1 MKLVIQRVNNAKL
14 SVGNETISEIGLGYL
29 VLVGIEPSD
38 DEKLIKYY
46 AEKVSKL
53 RIFRDENGK
62 TNLSIKDVCG
72 EILAVSNFTL
82 LAETKGTNRPSFSH
96 AAPHDQALV
105 LYDLFCD
112 ELNKF
117 VPTKRGVFGEHMHID
132 TNIDGPV
139 TIVIDTKKD
148 TH

>member
-14 SVGNETISEIGLGYL
+14 SVRDETISEIGLGYL
-29 VLVGIEPSD
+29 VLVGIEPTD

-53 RIFRDENGK
+53 RIFRDANGK
-62 TNLSIKDVCG
+62 TNLSIKDLQG

-82 LAETKGTNRPSFSH
+82 LAETKGANRPSFSH
-96 AAPHDQALV
+96 AAPPDQALA
-105 LYDLFCD
+105 LYNLFCE

-117 VPTKRGVFGEHMHID
+117 VPTKRGVFGEHMHIK
-132 TNIDGPV
+132 TNLDGPV
-139 TIVIDTKKD
+139 TIVVDTKNP
-148 TH
+148 

>member
-29 VLVGIEPSD
+29 VLIGIEPSD
-38 DEKLIKYY
+38 DEELIKYY

-96 AAPHDQALV
+96 AAPHDQALA

-117 VPTKRGVFGEHMHID
+117 IPTKRGVFGEHMHIQA
-132 TNIDGPV
+132 NLDGPV
-139 TIVIDTKKD
+139 TIVIDTKNP
-148 TH
+148 

>member
-14 SVGNETISEIGLGYL
+14 YVEDDTISEIGLGYL
-29 VLVGIEPSD
+29 VLVGIEPTD
-38 DEKLIKYY
+38 DDKLIKYY

-62 TNLSIKDVCG
+62 TNLSIKDLQG

-82 LAETKGTNRPSFSH
+82 LAETKGANRPSFSH
-96 AAPHDQALV
+96 AAPHDQALA
-105 LYDLFCD
+105 LYNLFCE

-117 VPTKRGVFGEHMHID
+117 VPTKRGVFGEHMHIE
-132 TNIDGPV
+132 TNLDGPV
-139 TIVIDTKKD
+139 TIVIDTKNP
-148 TH
+148 

>member
-29 VLVGIEPSD
+29 VLVGIELSD
-38 DEKLIKYY
+38 DKELIKYY

-96 AAPHDQALV
+96 AAPHDQALA

-117 VPTKRGVFGEHMHID
+117 VPTKRGVFGEHMHIQ
-132 TNIDGPV
+132 TNLDGPV
-139 TIVIDTKKD
+139 TIVIDTKNP
-148 TH
+148 

>member
-14 SVGNETISEIGLGYL
+14 SVRDETISEIGLGYL
-29 VLVGIEPSD
+29 VLVGIEPTD
-38 DEKLIKYY
+38 DDKLIKYY

-62 TNLSIKDVCG
+62 TNLSIKDLQG

-82 LAETKGTNRPSFSH
+82 LAETKGANRPSFSH
-96 AAPHDQALV
+96 AAPHDQALA
-105 LYDLFCD
+105 LYNLFCK

-117 VPTKRGVFGEHMHID
+117 VPTKRGVFGEHMHIE
-132 TNIDGPV
+132 TNLDGPV
-139 TIVIDTKKD
+139 TIVIDTKNP
-148 TH
+148 

>member
-14 SVGNETISEIGLGYL
+14 SVKDETISEIGLGYL
-29 VLVGIEPSD
+29 VLVGIEPTD
-38 DEKLIKYY
+38 DDKLIKYY

-62 TNLSIKDVCG
+62 TNLSIKDLQG

-82 LAETKGTNRPSFSH
+82 LAETKGANRPSFSH
-96 AAPHDQALV
+96 AAPPDQALA
-105 LYDLFCD
+105 LYNLFCE

-117 VPTKRGVFGEHMHID
+117 VPTKRGVFGEHMHIE
-132 TNIDGPV
+132 TNLDGPV
-139 TIVIDTKKD
+139 TIVIDTKNP
-148 TH
+148 

>member
-1 MKLVIQRVNNAKL
+1 MKLVIQRVNHAKL
-14 SVGNETISEIGLGYL
+14 SVGDEKISEIGLGYL
-29 VLVGIEPSD
+29 VLVGIEPTD

-62 TNLSIKDVCG
+62 TNLSIKDVDG

-96 AAPHDQALV
+96 AAPHDQALT
-105 LYDLFCD
+105 LYNLFCE

-117 VPTKRGVFGEHMHID
+117 VPTKCGVFGEHMHID
-132 TNIDGPV
+132 TNLDGPV
-139 TIVIDTKKD
+139 TIVIDTKNP
-148 TH
+148 

>member
-29 VLVGIEPSD
+29 VLIGIEPTD

-96 AAPHDQALV
+96 AAPHDQALA

-117 VPTKRGVFGEHMHID
+117 IPTKRGVFGEHMHID

-139 TIVIDTKKD
+139 TIVIDTKNP
-148 TH
+148 

>member
-14 SVGNETISEIGLGYL
+14 YVEDDTISEIGLGYL
-29 VLVGIEPSD
+29 VLVGIEPTD
-38 DEKLIKYY
+38 DDKLIKYY

-62 TNLSIKDVCG
+62 TNLSIKDLQG

-82 LAETKGTNRPSFSH
+82 LAETKGANRPSFSH
-96 AAPHDQALV
+96 AAPHDQALA
-105 LYDLFCD
+105 LYNLFCE

-117 VPTKRGVFGEHMHID
+117 VPTKRGVFGEHMHIE
-132 TNIDGPV
+132 TNLDGPV
-139 TIVIDTKKD
+139 TIVVDTKNP
-148 TH
+148 

>member
-14 SVGNETISEIGLGYL
+14 YVEDDTISEIGLGYL
-29 VLVGIEPSD
+29 VLVGIEPTD
-38 DEKLIKYY
+38 DDKLIKYY

-62 TNLSIKDVCG
+62 TNLSIKDLQG

-82 LAETKGTNRPSFSH
+82 LAETKGANRPSFSH
-96 AAPHDQALV
+96 AAPHDQALA
-105 LYDLFCD
+105 LYNLFCK

-117 VPTKRGVFGEHMHID
+117 VPTKHGVFGEHMHIE
-132 TNIDGPV
+132 TNLDGPV
-139 TIVIDTKKD
+139 TIVIDTKNP
-148 TH
+148 

>member
-14 SVGNETISEIGLGYL
+14 YVEDDTISEIGLGYL
-29 VLVGIEPSD
+29 VLVGIEPTD
-38 DEKLIKYY
+38 DDKLIKYY

-62 TNLSIKDVCG
+62 TNLSIKDLQG

-82 LAETKGTNRPSFSH
+82 LAETKGANRPSFSH
-96 AAPHDQALV
+96 AAPHDQALA
-105 LYDLFCD
+105 LYNLFCK

-117 VPTKRGVFGEHMHID
+117 VPTKRGVFGEHMHIE
-132 TNIDGPV
+132 TNLDGPV
-139 TIVIDTKKD
+139 TIVIDTKNP
-148 TH
+148 

>member
-14 SVGNETISEIGLGYL
+14 SVEDDTISEIGLGYL
-29 VLVGIEPSD
+29 VLVGIEPTD
-38 DEKLIKYY
+38 DDKLIKYY

-62 TNLSIKDVCG
+62 TNLSIKDLQG

-82 LAETKGTNRPSFSH
+82 LAETKGANRPSFSH
-96 AAPHDQALV
+96 AAPPDQALA
-105 LYDLFCD
+105 LYNLFCK

-117 VPTKRGVFGEHMHID
+117 VPTKRGVFGEHMHIE
-132 TNIDGPV
+132 TNLDGPV
-139 TIVIDTKKD
+139 TIVIDTKNP
-148 TH
+148 

>member
-14 SVGNETISEIGLGYL
+14 SVEDDTISEIGLGYL
-29 VLVGIEPSD
+29 VLVGIEPTD
-38 DEKLIKYY
+38 DDKLIKYY

-62 TNLSIKDVCG
+62 TNLSIKDLQG

-82 LAETKGTNRPSFSH
+82 LAETKGANRPSFSH
-96 AAPHDQALV
+96 AAPHDQALA
-105 LYDLFCD
+105 LYNLFCK

-117 VPTKRGVFGEHMHID
+117 VPTKRGVFGEHMHIE
-132 TNIDGPV
+132 TNLDGPV
-139 TIVIDTKKD
+139 TIVIDTKNP
-148 TH
+148 

>member
-14 SVGNETISEIGLGYL
+14 YVEDDTISEIGLGYL
-29 VLVGIEPSD
+29 VLVGIEPTD
-38 DEKLIKYY
+38 DDKLIKYY

-62 TNLSIKDVCG
+62 TNLSIKDLQG

-82 LAETKGTNRPSFSH
+82 LAETKGANRPSFSH
-96 AAPHDQALV
+96 AAQPDQALA
-105 LYDLFCD
+105 LYNLFCE

-117 VPTKRGVFGEHMHID
+117 VPTKRGVFGEHMHIE
-132 TNIDGPV
+132 TNLDGPV
-139 TIVIDTKKD
+139 TIVIDTKNP
-148 TH
+148 

>member
-14 SVGNETISEIGLGYL
+14 YVEDDTISEIGLGYL
-29 VLVGIEPSD
+29 VLVGIEPTD

-53 RIFRDENGK
+53 RIFRDEYGK
-62 TNLSIKDVCG
+62 TNLSIKDLQG

-82 LAETKGTNRPSFSH
+82 LAETKGANRPSFSH
-96 AAPHDQALV
+96 AAPHDQALA
-105 LYDLFCD
+105 LYNLFCE

-117 VPTKRGVFGEHMHID
+117 VPTKRGVFGEHMHIQ
-132 TNIDGPV
+132 TNLDGPV
-139 TIVIDTKKD
+139 TIVIDTKNP
-148 TH
+148 

>member
-14 SVGNETISEIGLGYL
+14 SVGNETISGIGLGYL
-29 VLVGIEPSD
+29 VLIGIEPTD

-96 AAPHDQALV
+96 AAPHDQALA

-117 VPTKRGVFGEHMHID
+117 IPTKRGVFGEHMHID

-139 TIVIDTKKD
+139 TIVIDTKNP
-148 TH
+148 

>member
-14 SVGNETISEIGLGYL
+14 SVRDETISEIGLGYL
-29 VLVGIEPSD
+29 VLVGIEPTD
-38 DEKLIKYY
+38 DDKLIKYY

-62 TNLSIKDVCG
+62 TNLSIKDLQG

-82 LAETKGTNRPSFSH
+82 LAETKGANRPSFSH
-96 AAPHDQALV
+96 AAQPDQALA
-105 LYDLFCD
+105 LYNLFCE

-117 VPTKRGVFGEHMHID
+117 VPTKRGVFGEHMHIE
-132 TNIDGPV
+132 TNLDGPV
-139 TIVIDTKKD
+139 TIVIDTKNP
-148 TH
+148 

>member
-29 VLVGIEPSD
+29 VLVGIEPTD

-53 RIFRDENGK
+53 RIFRDANGK
-62 TNLSIKDVCG
+62 TNLSIKDVGG

-82 LAETKGTNRPSFSH
+82 LAETKRTNRPSFSH
-96 AAPHDQALV
+96 AAPHDQALA
-105 LYDLFCD
+105 LYNLFCE

-117 VPTKRGVFGEHMHID
+117 VPTKRGVFGEHMHIQ
-132 TNIDGPV
+132 TNLDGPV
-139 TIVIDTKKD
+139 TIVIDTKNP
-148 TH
+148 

>member
-1 MKLVIQRVNNAKL
+1 MKLVIQRVNHAKL
-14 SVGNETISEIGLGYL
+14 TVNNTPVSQIGQGYL
-29 VLVGIEPSD
+29 ILVGIEPSD

-62 TNLSIKDVCG
+62 TNLSIKDVGG

-82 LAETKGTNRPSFSH
+82 LAQTKGTNRPSFSH

-105 LYDLFCD
+105 LYKLFCE

-117 VPTKRGVFGEHMHID
+117 VPTKCGIFGEHMHID
-132 TNIDGPV
+132 TNLDGPV
-139 TIVIDTKKD
+139 TIVIDTQKD

>member
-14 SVGNETISEIGLGYL
+14 YVEDDTISEIGLGYL
-29 VLVGIEPSD
+29 VLVGIEPTD
-38 DEKLIKYY
+38 DDKLIKYY

-62 TNLSIKDVCG
+62 TNLSIKDLQG

-82 LAETKGTNRPSFSH
+82 LAETKGANRPSFSH
-96 AAPHDQALV
+96 AAPPDQALA
-105 LYDLFCD
+105 LYNLFCE

-117 VPTKRGVFGEHMHID
+117 VPTKRGIFGEHMHIE
-132 TNIDGPV
+132 TNLDGPV
-139 TIVIDTKKD
+139 TIVIDTKNP
-148 TH
+148 